1 MNENLDLFE
10 KVINKTIP
18 KVDYVDIRG
27 GNGNN
32 TSIIMKDGE
41 VQEINT
47 GNSLG
52 IRIRVLNNGAWGFA
66 YTNDLSKLDEIAQTS
81 IKISNSLKGD
91 ESLSKADIIQDK
103 VSTDVK
109 IPFSDVSIEEKKE
122 IMSEASKAANLKE
135 VTSTT
140 VSYSDSQSQEVILS
154 SEGTSIEMNTNRVAM
169 FLNAAASDGTM
180 KTGEDGYAISEDFVA
195 DSPFQFIHPGQIG
208 HNSIGGVKG
217 FEAISD
223 EDIEAF
229 GRKIGEK
236 AVRLLKAESAPSG
249 RFPIIADPNLTGV
262 FVHEAL
268 GHAVEGD
275 LILQN
280 DSILKD
286 KLGSKIGSDIV
297 NIYDD
302 ASLKDGFGYYPY
314 DVEGVKTKPNQL
326 VKDGKLISLLNS
338 RETASKLNMES
349 SGNARSIIAD
359 KPIVRMSNTYL
370 KPGEMS
376 FEELIEDIPDGI
388 YLKGSRG
395 GQVDTG
401 KGIFQFNAAEGF
413 KIENGEITTP
423 LRDVSLSGNILET
436 LKNVDAIGNDFELSV
451 GFCGKDGQT
460 APVGDGGPH
469 TRILNALVGG
479 SS

>member
-1 MNENLDLFE
+1 MEENLDLFE
-10 KVINKTIP
+10 QLIEKTIS
-18 KVDYVDIRG
+18 KVDYVDIRA

-32 TSIIMKDGE
+32 TSIIMKDGD

-47 GNSLG
+47 GMSLG
-52 IRIRVLNNGAWGFA
+52 VRIRVLNNGAWGFA
-66 YTNDLSKLDEIAQTS
+66 YTNDISKLDEIAETS
-81 IKISNSLKGD
+81 IKLSNSLKGD
-91 ESLSKADIIQDK
+91 ISLSKADIIQDK
-103 VSTDVK
+103 VATDVK
-109 IPFSDVSIEEKKE
+109 IPLSDVSIEEKKE
-122 IMSEASKAANLKE
+122 IMSDASKAANLDE

-140 VSYSDSQSQEVILS
+140 VSYSDAQGKEIILS
-154 SEGTSIEMNTNRVAM
+154 SEGTNIQMNTSRVAM
-169 FLNAAASDGTM
+169 FLNAAATN
-180 KTGEDGYAISEDFVA
+180 GEII
-195 DSPFQFIHPGQIG
+195 QFG

-217 FEAISD
+217 FEAISNT
-223 EDIEAF
+223 DIEKF
-229 GRKIGEK
+229 GREIGQK
-236 AVRLLKAESAPSG
+236 AVRLLNAESAPSG
-249 RFPIIADPNLTGV
+249 KFQIIADPNLTGV
-262 FVHEAL
+262 FIHEAL

-302 ASLKDGFGYYPY
+302 ASLKDGFGYYSY
-314 DVEGVKTKPNQL
+314 DVEGVKTKPNHL
-326 VKDGKLISLLNS
+326 VENGKLISLLNS
-338 RETASKLNMES
+338 RETASKLNMQS

-359 KPIVRMSNTYL
+359 QPIVRMSNTYL
-370 KPGEMS
+370 QPGDMS
-376 FEELIEDIPDGI
+376 FEELIEDINDGI

-413 KIENGEITTP
+413 KIENGEISTP

-436 LKNVDAIGNDFELSV
+436 LNNVDAIGNDFELSV

-479 SS
+479 SN